1 MLQTLVGPQATK
13 RLIILALALLFAG
26 AVAGVT
32 LSLTQAQSSN
42 GVYDTDGDKLI
53 EISYLEQLAAIGY
66 DPNGDGTADVTSDDK
81 AYSAAFP
88 VNAGQVV
95 CTSGCTGY
103 ELAKSLDFKQAASY
117 RSGSVDGT
125 LISTSGGAGWTPI
138 VHTNA
143 DDNVEGYNATFEGN
157 NYTISNLYIN
167 AEYTNRPNGLFGILG
182 SSATV
187 KNLGLLS
194 VSVTGWYV
202 LYGTLPGTGA
212 LAGRNNG
219 TISNSYAS
227 GAVVGKGDVGGLV
240 GSNTASGT
248 LTKSYTSGSVYGAE
262 SNIGGLVG
270 DNFGSI
276 VRSYSSSDVSSKM
289 HYVGGLAGYSLGS
302 ISYSYAT
309 GRVEGGVN
317 NSSSGGGSVGGLLG
331 KNLGSL
337 NASYA
342 TGAVS
347 GREDVGGLAGNNIG
361 NIKASY
367 ATGNVSA
374 TNTNAGG
381 LVGIN
386 SDNQQGTSIIQSSYA
401 TGNVSGASFVGG
413 LVGENATKVENSYA
427 TGSVTGTSNT
437 GGLIGYSLPSIPDV
451 SAGGSVS
458 ASYWDTQTSGKAD
471 AGEVG
476 KYGDGKTTS
485 DLQTPTSA
493 TGIYASWTTG
503 SVWDFGTSSQYP
515 ALKADMNNDGTATVG
530 EFGSQRSGSQTPSAT
545 NTPTPTP
552 TPTPT
557 LIPAV
562 PTLTPTPTPTATPEP
577 TATPTPTPTPEP
589 TATPTPTPTPEPT
602 ATPTPTPTPEPT
614 ATPTPTPEPT
624 ATPTPTPTP
633 EPTATPT
640 PVPPTPTPTPTPT
653 PEPTATPT
661 PVPPTPTPTPTPE
674 PVALNVSGVTANSVD
689 LTITGHS
696 DDWYY
701 KYTSPTG
708 GTCSAVI
715 TAGTFNATASGLD
728 PSTAYTFVAYSD
740 SSCSTVLSTATS
752 ITTLAQ

>member
-1 MLQTLVGPQATK
+1 MKQMSSIVGPQATK
-13 RLIILALALLFAG
+13 LIIILLIALLVAG
-26 AVAGVT
+26 AATGVT

-53 EISYLEQLAAIGY
+53 EISYIEQLAAIGY

-88 VNAGQVV
+88 VGAGQVV

-117 RSGSVDGT
+117 RSGAVDGT

-182 SSATV
+182 SGATV

-248 LTKSYTSGSVYGAE
+248 LTKSYTAGSVYGAE
-262 SNIGGLVG
+262 SNVGGLVG

-276 VRSYSSSDVSSKM
+276 VRSHSSSDVSSLDALCRRAGRLQPRL
-289 HYVGGLAGYSLGS
+289 HQLQLRHRQSRRRRQQFQQRRRLRRRIAGEEPGLPQRQLRHRRRLRPGGRRR
-302 ISYSYAT
+302 T
-309 GRVEGGVN
+309 GRKQYRRHQGQ
-317 NSSSGGGSVGGLLG
+317 L
-331 KNLGSL
+331 
-337 NASYA
+337 
-342 TGAVS
+342 
-347 GREDVGGLAGNNIG
+347 RHRQRIRRQRP
-361 NIKASY
+361 I
-367 ATGNVSA
+367 
-374 TNTNAGG
+374 AGG

-386 SDNQQGTSIIQSSYA
+386 SDNQQGTSTIQSSYA

-413 LVGENATKVENSYA
+413 LVGENATKVENSYS

-515 ALKADMNNDGTATVG
+515 ALKADMNNDGTASVS
-530 EFGSQRSGSQTPSAT
+530 EFGSQRSGSQAPSGT
-545 NTPTPTP
+545 KTPTPDSNADGHPDTG
-552 TPTPT
+552 
-557 LIPAV
+557 
-562 PTLTPTPTPTATPEP
+562 EP
-577 TATPTPTPTPEP
+577 DAD
-589 TATPTPTPTPEPT
+589 
-602 ATPTPTPTPEPT
+602 
-614 ATPTPTPEPT
+614 
-624 ATPTPTPTP
+624 
-633 EPTATPT
+633 
-640 PVPPTPTPTPTPT
+640 
-653 PEPTATPT
+653 
-661 PVPPTPTPTPTPE
+661 
-674 PVALNVSGVTANSVD
+674 ANPD
-689 LTITGHS
+689 AH
-696 DDWYY
+696 
-701 KYTSPTG
+701 
-708 GTCSAVI
+708 AH
-715 TAGTFNATASGLD
+715 AGADGNAHAHADARTDGNAH
-728 PSTAYTFVAYSD
+728 THANT
-740 SSCSTVLSTATS
+740 
-752 ITTLAQ
+752 